1 MDAGP
6 ADAGADAGAKKK
18 KATAPV
24 PTRGYMVVDPVAA
37 ATADGIHEERIEAVS
52 APQYWLLKSE
62 PGTYSFERLQSE
74 KKAVWDGVRNPEA
87 RSNLRKMSAGD
98 VCFFYHSGE
107 GKAVVGLARVT
118 REAFQDPTTKDDW
131 SAVEIA
137 AVGPMKKE
145 VTLAQMKADAKLKD
159 MSVVRKSRL
168 SVSPV
173 TPSEFA
179 HVLALGDTK
188 PPKS

>member
-1 MDAGP
+1 M
-6 ADAGADAGAKKK
+6 
-18 KATAPV
+18 
-24 PTRGYMVVDPVAA
+24 
-37 ATADGIHEERIEAVS
+37 IVS
-52 APQYWLLKSE
+52 AQYWLLKSE
-62 PGTYSFERLQSE
+62 PSTYSFERLQSE

-87 RSNLRKMSAGD
+87 RSNLRKMSVGD

-137 AVGPMKKE
+137 PIGPMKKE

-173 TPSEFA
+173 TASEFA
-179 HVLALGDTK
+179 HVLGLGDTK

>member
-1 MDAGP
+1 M
-6 ADAGADAGAKKK
+6 
-18 KATAPV
+18 
-24 PTRGYMVVDPVAA
+24 
-37 ATADGIHEERIEAVS
+37 S

-62 PGTYSFERLQSE
+62 PGTYSFDRLQSE
-74 KKAVWDGVRNPEA
+74 KKAIWDGVRNPEA
-87 RSNLRKMSAGD
+87 RSNLRKMSVGD

-137 AVGPMKKE
+137 PIGPMKKE
-145 VTLAQMKADAKLKD
+145 VTLAQMKADARLKD

-173 TPSEFA
+173 TASEFA

>member
-1 MDAGP
+1 M
-6 ADAGADAGAKKK
+6 
-18 KATAPV
+18 T
-24 PTRGYMVVDPVAA
+24 
-37 ATADGIHEERIEAVS
+37 

-87 RSNLRKMSAGD
+87 RSNLRKMKAGD

-107 GKAVVGLARVT
+107 GKCVVGLARVT

-137 AVGPMKKE
+137 PLAPMKKE

-159 MSVVRKSRL
+159 MSVVRKARL

-173 TPSEFA
+173 SAHEFA
-179 HVLALGDTK
+179 HVLSLGDTK
-188 PPKS
+188 PAK

>member
-1 MDAGP
+1 M
-6 ADAGADAGAKKK
+6 
-18 KATAPV
+18 
-24 PTRGYMVVDPVAA
+24 
-37 ATADGIHEERIEAVS
+37 IVS
-52 APQYWLLKSE
+52 AQYWLLKSE

-87 RSNLRKMSAGD
+87 RSNLRKMSVGD

-137 AVGPMKKE
+137 PIGPMKKE
-145 VTLAQMKADAKLKD
+145 VTLAQMKADTKLKE

-173 TPSEFA
+173 TAAEFT